1 MIEFRL
7 IDSYTY
13 RAIQDTFK
21 VLKEASRQTFDK
33 TILGEGSGLSYVARL
48 RDIATT
54 DITDPDTGVADP
66 EKIRETAE
74 QITPLINTLTWTN
87 DASAMLLGEADE
99 WGMKAVD
106 ALKNIQTVALAHA
119 NLPDRWWV
127 VGNESACEYTV
138 TTLVPV
144 TGTENKRSATSPTG
158 TNKQG
163 GAA

>member
-7 IDSYTY
+7 IDSHTY

-21 VLKEASRQTFDK
+21 VLEDASRQEFDK
-33 TILGEGSGLSYVARL
+33 TILGEGGGLSYVARL
-48 RDIATT
+48 YDIATT
-54 DITDPDTGVADP
+54 DITNPDTGVADP

-87 DASAMLLGEADE
+87 DASALLMGEADE
-99 WGMKAVD
+99 WGQKAVD

-119 NLPDRWWV
+119 NLPDHWWV
-127 VGNESACEYTV
+127 VGNESVCKYTV
-138 TTLVPV
+138 TTAFPV
-144 TGTENKRSATSPTG
+144 TGTENKRGATSPTG